1 MMSTEISVV
10 VPCYNEADNVLPLVN
25 ALHAALDGRAW
36 EVIFVDDNSP
46 DGTIKAVRQ
55 LAARDPHV
63 RGLLRIGRKGLS
75 SAVIEG
81 ILASSAPIVA
91 VMDGDLQHDE
101 ACLPAM
107 IEALKT
113 GDFDVAV
120 ASRHVEG
127 GDSAGLANKWRH
139 FLSEQGIRIAKS
151 LSVPVNDPMSGFFAV
166 QREWFE
172 AIAPSLTG
180 RGFKILL
187 ETLLAAPKPV
197 RVKEVPMVFRD
208 RLHGESKLGPQVMI
222 QFGIMIL
229 ENVMKKP
236 LFKRIAL
243 ISSSGVVGT
252 LAYKIYKIKNDS
264 QL

>member
-1 MMSTEISVV
+1 MVCAEVSIV
-10 VPCYNEADNVLPLVN
+10 VPCYNETDNVVPLVT
-25 ALHAALDGRAW
+25 ALNAALKNRNW

-46 DGTIKAVRQ
+46 DGTINVVRQ
-55 LAARDPHV
+55 LAQQDARV

-107 IEALKT
+107 LDAIENEHY
-113 GDFDVAV
+113 DVAV

-127 GDSAGLANKWRH
+127 GDSAGLSNKWRH
-139 FLSEQGIRIAKS
+139 FLSEQGIRLAKS

-166 QREWFE
+166 RRDWFGSV
-172 AIAPSLTG
+172 APNLTG
-180 RGFKILL
+180 RGFKILM
-187 ETLLAAPKPV
+187 EMLLAAPKPV
-197 RVKEVPMVFRD
+197 KVKEVPMVFRD

-222 QFGIMIL
+222 QFIIMIA
-229 ENVMKKP
+229 ENLLKKP
-236 LFKRIAL
+236 TVKRCVLVAGGSVAGFL
-243 ISSSGVVGT
+243 GF
-252 LAYKIYKIKNDS
+252 AYAKRR
-264 QL
+264 LR

>member
-1 MMSTEISVV
+1 MMPTEISVV
-10 VPCYNEADNVLPLVN
+10 VPCYNEADNVIPLVN
-25 ALHAALDGRAW
+25 ALETALKGRVW

-46 DGTIKAVRQ
+46 DGTIHVVRK
-55 LAARDPHV
+55 LATTNPHV

-81 ILASSAPIVA
+81 ILSSSAPIVA

-107 IEALKT
+107 IEAIQS
-113 GDFDVAV
+113 DEYDVTV

-127 GDSAGLANKWRH
+127 GDSAGLSNQWRH
-139 FLSEQGIRIAKS
+139 FLSQQGIRLAKS

-166 QREWFE
+166 RREWFE
-172 AIAPSLTG
+172 KISPSLTG

-208 RLHGESKLGPQVMI
+208 RLHGESKLGPQVMF
-222 QFGIMIL
+222 QFAIMIL
-229 ENVMKKP
+229 ENLMKKP
-236 LFKRIAL
+236 AFKQATLLGSGSVFSL
-243 ISSSGVVGT
+243 IT
-252 LAYKIYKIKNDS
+252 YKYLTRSKK
-264 QL
+264 

>member
-1 MMSTEISVV
+1 MVCAEVSIV
-10 VPCYNEADNVLPLVN
+10 VPCYNEADNVAPLVT
-25 ALHAALDGRAW
+25 AVSAALKDRSW

-46 DGTIKAVRQ
+46 DGTINVVRR
-55 LAARDPHV
+55 LAQQDERV

-107 IEALKT
+107 LDAIQNEQY
-113 GDFDVAV
+113 DVAV

-127 GDSAGLANKWRH
+127 GDSAGLSNKWRH
-139 FLSEQGIRIAKS
+139 FLSEQGIRLAKS

-166 QREWFE
+166 RREWFE
-172 AIAPSLTG
+172 TVAPNLTG
-180 RGFKILL
+180 RGFKILM
-187 ETLLAAPKPV
+187 EMLLAAPKPV
-197 RVKEVPMVFRD
+197 KVKEVPMVFRD

-222 QFGIMIL
+222 QFLIMIVEGL
-229 ENVMKKP
+229 YKKP
-236 LFKRIAL
+236 AVKRATFVTGGSIAGLLALFCIKRRL
-243 ISSSGVVGT
+243 R
-252 LAYKIYKIKNDS
+252 
-264 QL
+264 